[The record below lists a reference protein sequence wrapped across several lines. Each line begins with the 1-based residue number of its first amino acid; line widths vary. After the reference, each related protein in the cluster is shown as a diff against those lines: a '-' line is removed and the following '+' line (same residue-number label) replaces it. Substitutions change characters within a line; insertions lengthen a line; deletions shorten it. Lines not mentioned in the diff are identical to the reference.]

1 MPTLLDFRRR
11 IRSVKN
17 TQQITR
23 AMKFIA
29 AARLRRA
36 QETAT
41 SLRPYAAG
49 IREVLRSAMSR
60 IENPEQF
67 PLLTQRP
74 EERVLVLVAAGE
86 RGLAGAFN
94 ANVLRRAF
102 EFLREKNDKTVEVIP
117 IAKKSRDAF
126 AKRSWKIV
134 AEYVDVT
141 TRADLAVAAK
151 IAAEVMKIYEA
162 HQADSVYLIYNEF
175 KNVMAQT
182 LRVEKLLP
190 LEPAALG
197 EPSKTRQDADV
208 KATGVTARID
218 VGTVSVG
225 GSTSVQAGGH
235 ASEVAPSSAVGTSSV
250 PASASVPASGK
261 SLNAVAASPTVPV
274 DYIYEQPAAE
284 IFNKLVPRY
293 VEMQIYRM
301 LAETSAAEHAA
312 RMTAM
317 DSATRNASDVIDALT
332 LHMNKVRQAAITRE
346 IIEVVSG
353 AASAG

>member
-36 QETAT
+36 QETAV
-41 SLRPYAAG
+41 SLRPYAAA

-67 PLLTQRP
+67 PLLAHRP
-74 EERVLVLVAAGE
+74 EERVLVVVAAGE
-86 RGLAGAFN
+86 RGLAGPFN
-94 ANVLRRAF
+94 ANVLRAAF
-102 EFLREKNDKTVEVIP
+102 EFIKSKGDKTVEVIP
-117 IAKKSRDAF
+117 IAKKSREAF
-126 AKRSWKIV
+126 RKRAIKIA

-141 TRADLAVAAK
+141 TRADLKVAKK

-175 KNVMAQT
+175 KNVMAAT

-190 LEPAALG
+190 LEREALS
-197 EPSKTRQDADV
+197 EPDKNAPPTHAD
-208 KATGVTARID
+208 
-218 VGTVSVG
+218 
-225 GSTSVQAGGH
+225 
-235 ASEVAPSSAVGTSSV
+235 
-250 PASASVPASGK
+250 
-261 SLNAVAASPTVPV
+261 NPV

-293 VEMQIYRM
+293 VEMQIFRM

-317 DSATRNASDVIDALT
+317 ESATSNASDVIDALT

>member
-36 QETAT
+36 QETAV
-41 SLRPYAAG
+41 SLRPYASG
-49 IREVLRSAMSR
+49 IREILRSAMSR

-74 EERVLVLVAAGE
+74 EEKILVLVTSGE
-86 RGLAGAFN
+86 RGLCGAFN

-102 EFLREKNDKTVEVIP
+102 DFLREKSDKSVEVITL
-117 IAKKSRDAF
+117 AKKGRDAF
-126 AKRSWKIV
+126 RKRSWKI
-134 AEYVDVT
+134 AGEYVDVT
-141 TRADLAVAAK
+141 ARADLGKAK
-151 IAAEVMKIYEA
+151 EIAAEVMKIYQA
-162 HQADSVYLIYNEF
+162 GGADSVYLIYNEF
-175 KNVMAQT
+175 KNVMMQT

-190 LEPAALG
+190 LETSALG
-197 EPSKTRQDADV
+197 AHDKNVPP
-208 KATGVTARID
+208 AT
-218 VGTVSVG
+218 
-225 GSTSVQAGGH
+225 
-235 ASEVAPSSAVGTSSV
+235 
-250 PASASVPASGK
+250 
-261 SLNAVAASPTVPV
+261 ASPAV

-293 VEMQIYRM
+293 VEMQIFRM
-301 LAETSAAEHAA
+301 LAESSAAEHAA

-317 DSATRNASDVIDALT
+317 ESATSNASDVIDALT

>member
-36 QETAT
+36 QETAV
-41 SLRPYAAG
+41 SLRPYASG
-49 IREVLRSAMSR
+49 IREILRSAMSR

-67 PLLTQRP
+67 PLLAQRP
-74 EERVLVLVAAGE
+74 EERVLVLVTSGE
-86 RGLAGAFN
+86 RGLCGAFN

-102 EFLREKNDKTVEVIP
+102 EFLNEKSGKSVEVIA

-126 AKRSWKIV
+126 RKRSWKI
-134 AEYVDVT
+134 AADYVDVT
-141 TRADLAVAAK
+141 SRADLGKARE

-162 HQADSVYLIYNEF
+162 GGADSVYLIYNEF
-175 KNVMAQT
+175 KNVMMQT

-190 LEPAALG
+190 LERSALG
-197 EPSKTRQDADV
+197 QHEKGAPP
-208 KATGVTARID
+208 
-218 VGTVSVG
+218 
-225 GSTSVQAGGH
+225 
-235 ASEVAPSSAVGTSSV
+235 PSSAD
-250 PASASVPASGK
+250 A
-261 SLNAVAASPTVPV
+261 V

-293 VEMQIYRM
+293 VEMQIFRM
-301 LAETSAAEHAA
+301 LAESSAAEHAA

-317 DSATRNASDVIDALT
+317 ESATSNASDVIDALT

>member
-36 QETAT
+36 QETAV

-86 RGLAGAFN
+86 RGLCGAFN

-102 EFLREKNDKTVEVIP
+102 EFLREKNDKTVEVIA

-126 AKRSWKIV
+126 AKRSWKIA

-141 TRADLAVAAK
+141 TRADLGIAGK

-190 LEPAALG
+190 LEHAALG
-197 EPSKTRQDADV
+197 EPLKDAPQ
-208 KATGVTARID
+208 T
-218 VGTVSVG
+218 
-225 GSTSVQAGGH
+225 
-235 ASEVAPSSAVGTSSV
+235 SSAD
-250 PASASVPASGK
+250 A
-261 SLNAVAASPTVPV
+261 V
-274 DYIYEQPAAE
+274 DYIYEHPAAE

-317 DSATRNASDVIDALT
+317 ESATSNASDVIDALT

>member
-36 QETAT
+36 QETAV

-86 RGLAGAFN
+86 RGLCGAFN

-102 EFLREKNDKTVEVIP
+102 DFLREKNDKTVEVIA

-126 AKRSWKIV
+126 AKRSWKIA

-141 TRADLAVAAK
+141 TRADLGVAAK

-162 HQADSVYLIYNEF
+162 QGADSVYLIYNEF

-190 LEPAALG
+190 LEQAALG
-197 EPSKTRQDADV
+197 EPLKDTPR
-208 KATGVTARID
+208 
-218 VGTVSVG
+218 
-225 GSTSVQAGGH
+225 
-235 ASEVAPSSAVGTSSV
+235 TSSTD
-250 PASASVPASGK
+250 A
-261 SLNAVAASPTVPV
+261 V

-317 DSATRNASDVIDALT
+317 ESATSNASDVIDALT

>member
-36 QETAT
+36 QETAV

-67 PLLTQRP
+67 PLLAQRP
-74 EERVLVLVAAGE
+74 EERVLVVVAAGE
-86 RGLAGAFN
+86 RGLCGAFN
-94 ANVLRRAF
+94 ANVLRLAF
-102 EFLREKNDKTVEVIP
+102 DFLREKSNKTVEVIP
-117 IAKKSRDAF
+117 IAKKSREAF
-126 AKRSWKIV
+126 RKRSVKIA

-141 TRADLAVAAK
+141 TRADLKVARD
-151 IAAEVMKIYEA
+151 IAAEVMKIYQS

-190 LEPAALG
+190 LEREALG
-197 EPSKTRQDADV
+197 TPDKNAPATRAD
-208 KATGVTARID
+208 
-218 VGTVSVG
+218 
-225 GSTSVQAGGH
+225 
-235 ASEVAPSSAVGTSSV
+235 
-250 PASASVPASGK
+250 
-261 SLNAVAASPTVPV
+261 NPV
-274 DYIYEQPAAE
+274 DYIYEQPAGE
-284 IFNKLVPRY
+284 IFSKLVPRY
-293 VEMQIYRM
+293 VEMQIFRM

-317 DSATRNASDVIDALT
+317 ESATSNASDVIDALT

>member
-36 QETAT
+36 QETAV
-41 SLRPYAAG
+41 SLRPYASG

-60 IENPEQF
+60 IENPERF

-74 EERVLVLVAAGE
+74 EEKILVLVTSGE
-86 RGLAGAFN
+86 RGLCGAFN

-102 EFLREKNDKTVEVIP
+102 EFLREKSDKSVEVITL
-117 IAKKSRDAF
+117 AKKGRDAF
-126 AKRSWKIV
+126 RKRSWKI
-134 AEYVDVT
+134 AGEHVDVT
-141 TRADLAVAAK
+141 SRADLNKARE
-151 IAAEVMKIYEA
+151 IAAEVMKIYESGG
-162 HQADSVYLIYNEF
+162 ADSVYLIYNEF
-175 KNVMAQT
+175 KNVMMQT
-182 LRVEKLLP
+182 LRTEKLLP
-190 LEPAALG
+190 LDRSALDQHDKSA
-197 EPSKTRQDADV
+197 PP
-208 KATGVTARID
+208 
-218 VGTVSVG
+218 
-225 GSTSVQAGGH
+225 
-235 ASEVAPSSAVGTSSV
+235 PSSGDT
-250 PASASVPASGK
+250 
-261 SLNAVAASPTVPV
+261 V
-274 DYIYEQPAAE
+274 DYIYEQPAEE

-301 LAETSAAEHAA
+301 IAESSAAEHAA

-317 DSATRNASDVIDALT
+317 ESATSNASDVIDALT

>member
-36 QETAT
+36 QETAV
-41 SLRPYAAG
+41 SLRPYATG

-67 PLLTQRP
+67 PMLAQRP
-74 EERVLVLVAAGE
+74 EEKVLVLVTSGE
-86 RGLAGAFN
+86 RGLCGAFN

-102 EFLREKNDKTVEVIP
+102 EFLREKSDKSVEVIT
-117 IAKKSRDAF
+117 IAKKGRDAF
-126 AKRSWKIV
+126 RKRQWKI
-134 AEYVDVT
+134 AGEWVDVT
-141 TRADLAVAAK
+141 ARADLGKARE
-151 IAAEVMKIYEA
+151 IAAQAMKIYEA
-162 HQADSVYLIYNEF
+162 GGADSVYLIYNEF
-175 KNVMAQT
+175 KNVMMQT

-190 LEPAALG
+190 LDPAALAIHG
-197 EPSKTRQDADV
+197 KSA
-208 KATGVTARID
+208 
-218 VGTVSVG
+218 
-225 GSTSVQAGGH
+225 
-235 ASEVAPSSAVGTSSV
+235 APVSSAD
-250 PASASVPASGK
+250 A
-261 SLNAVAASPTVPV
+261 V

-301 LAETSAAEHAA
+301 LAESSAAEHAA

-317 DSATRNASDVIDALT
+317 ESATSNASDVIDALT

>member
-36 QETAT
+36 QETAV
-41 SLRPYAAG
+41 SLRPYASG

-74 EERVLVLVAAGE
+74 EEKILVLVTAGE
-86 RGLAGAFN
+86 RGLCGAFN
-94 ANVLRRAF
+94 ANVLRTAF
-102 EFLREKNDKTVEVIP
+102 DFLREKTGKAVEI
-117 IAKKSRDAF
+117 IAISKKSRDAF
-126 AKRSWKIV
+126 RKRQWKIV
-134 AEYVDVT
+134 GEYIDVT
-141 TRADLAVAAK
+141 SRAELSKAAE
-151 IAAEVMKIYEA
+151 IAAEVMKIYESGA
-162 HQADSVYLIYNEF
+162 ADSVYLVYNEF
-175 KNVMAQT
+175 KNVMTQT
-182 LRVEKLLP
+182 LRVEKVLP
-190 LEPAALG
+190 LERSALS
-197 EPSKTRQDADV
+197 EQKKDV
-208 KATGVTARID
+208 PPTTAGD
-218 VGTVSVG
+218 
-225 GSTSVQAGGH
+225 
-235 ASEVAPSSAVGTSSV
+235 
-250 PASASVPASGK
+250 
-261 SLNAVAASPTVPV
+261 LV
-274 DYIYEQPAAE
+274 DYIYEQPAEE
-284 IFNKLVPRY
+284 IFNRLVPHY
-293 VEMQIYRM
+293 VEMQIFRM
-301 LAETSAAEHAA
+301 LAESSAAEHAA

-317 DSATRNASDVIDALT
+317 ESATSNASDVIDALT

>member
-67 PLLTQRP
+67 SLLTQRP

-126 AKRSWKIV
+126 IKRSWKIA

-197 EPSKTRQDADV
+197 DPQN
-208 KATGVTARID
+208 VTVEARGNVVQSAI
-218 VGTVSVG
+218 GQVSVAA
-225 GSTSVQAGGH
+225 T
-235 ASEVAPSSAVGTSSV
+235 P
-250 PASASVPASGK
+250 
-261 SLNAVAASPTVPV
+261 AVAV

>member
-36 QETAT
+36 QETAV

-74 EERVLVLVAAGE
+74 EERVLVVVASGE
-86 RGLAGAFN
+86 RGLCGAFN
-94 ANVLRRAF
+94 SNVLRRAF
-102 EFLREKNDKTVEVIP
+102 EFLREKSDKNVEVIT

-126 AKRSWKIV
+126 RKRSWKI
-134 AEYVDVT
+134 AGEYVDVT
-141 TRADLAVAAK
+141 TRADLGIARE
-151 IAAEVMKIYEA
+151 IAAEIMKVYEA
-162 HQADSVYLIYNEF
+162 RQADSVYLIYNEF

-190 LEPAALG
+190 LEREALG
-197 EPSKTRQDADV
+197 E
-208 KATGVTARID
+208 KAK
-218 VGTVSVG
+218 
-225 GSTSVQAGGH
+225 
-235 ASEVAPSSAVGTSSV
+235 EVPETSSAD
-250 PASASVPASGK
+250 A
-261 SLNAVAASPTVPV
+261 V

-317 DSATRNASDVIDALT
+317 ESATSNASDVIDALT

>member
-36 QETAT
+36 QETAV
-41 SLRPYAAG
+41 SLRPYAGG

-67 PLLTQRP
+67 PMLAERP
-74 EERVLVLVAAGE
+74 EERVLVLVTAGE
-86 RGLAGAFN
+86 RGLCGAFN

-102 EFLREKNDKTVEVIP
+102 EFLREKSDKSVEVIA

-126 AKRSWKIV
+126 RKRSWKI
-134 AEYVDVT
+134 AREYVDVT
-141 TRADLAVAAK
+141 SRADLAKARE
-151 IAAEVMKIYEA
+151 IGAEVMKIYQA
-162 HQADSVYLIYNEF
+162 GAADSVYLIYNEF
-175 KNVMAQT
+175 KNVMMQT

-190 LEPAALG
+190 LDPAAFG
-197 EPSKTRQDADV
+197 VHE
-208 KATGVTARID
+208 KAATLA
-218 VGTVSVG
+218 S
-225 GSTSVQAGGH
+225 ST
-235 ASEVAPSSAVGTSSV
+235 ET
-250 PASASVPASGK
+250 
-261 SLNAVAASPTVPV
+261 V
-274 DYIYEQPAAE
+274 DYIYEQPATE

-301 LAETSAAEHAA
+301 LAESSAAEHAA

-317 DSATRNASDVIDALT
+317 ESATSNASDVIDALT

>member
-11 IRSVKN
+11 IRSVRN

-36 QETAT
+36 QETAV
-41 SLRPYAAG
+41 SLRPYAGG
-49 IREVLRSAMSR
+49 IREMLRSAMSR

-67 PLLTQRP
+67 PLLAERP
-74 EERVLVLVAAGE
+74 EERVLVVVAAGE
-86 RGLAGAFN
+86 RGLCGAFN

-102 EFLREKNDKTVEVIP
+102 EFLREHGDKSLEVIAV
-117 IAKKSRDAF
+117 AKKSRDAF
-126 AKRSWKIV
+126 RKRPWKIA

-141 TRADLAVAAK
+141 TRADLGKARE
-151 IAAEVMKIYEA
+151 IAAEVMKLYEA

-190 LEPAALG
+190 LERATLAEREKNAPPA
-197 EPSKTRQDADV
+197 
-208 KATGVTARID
+208 
-218 VGTVSVG
+218 
-225 GSTSVQAGGH
+225 
-235 ASEVAPSSAVGTSSV
+235 SSAD
-250 PASASVPASGK
+250 
-261 SLNAVAASPTVPV
+261 AVE
-274 DYIYEQPAAE
+274 YIYEQPAAE

-317 DSATRNASDVIDALT
+317 ESATSNASDVIDALT

>member
-36 QETAT
+36 QETAV

-67 PLLTQRP
+67 LLLTQRP

-86 RGLAGAFN
+86 RGLCGAFN

-102 EFLREKNDKTVEVIP
+102 EFLREKNDKTVEVIA

-126 AKRSWKIV
+126 AKRSWKIA

-141 TRADLAVAAK
+141 TRADLGVARK

-162 HQADSVYLIYNEF
+162 QQADSVYLIYNEF

-190 LEPAALG
+190 LEHAALG
-197 EPSKTRQDADV
+197 EPLKDAPQ
-208 KATGVTARID
+208 T
-218 VGTVSVG
+218 
-225 GSTSVQAGGH
+225 
-235 ASEVAPSSAVGTSSV
+235 SSAD
-250 PASASVPASGK
+250 A
-261 SLNAVAASPTVPV
+261 V

-317 DSATRNASDVIDALT
+317 ESATSNASDVIDALT

>member
-36 QETAT
+36 QETAV
-41 SLRPYAAG
+41 SLRPYASG
-49 IREVLRSAMSR
+49 IREILRSAMSR
-60 IENPEQF
+60 IENSEQF

-74 EERVLVLVAAGE
+74 EERVLVLVTSGE
-86 RGLAGAFN
+86 RGLCGAFN

-102 EFLREKNDKTVEVIP
+102 DFLREKSGKSVEVITL
-117 IAKKSRDAF
+117 AKKSRDAF
-126 AKRSWKIV
+126 RKRSWKIA

-141 TRADLAVAAK
+141 SRADLGKAK
-151 IAAEVMKIYEA
+151 EIAAEVMKIYEA
-162 HQADSVYLIYNEF
+162 GGADSVYLIYNEF
-175 KNVMAQT
+175 KNVMMQT

-190 LEPAALG
+190 LEHSALG
-197 EPSKTRQDADV
+197 EHEK
-208 KATGVTARID
+208 G
-218 VGTVSVG
+218 
-225 GSTSVQAGGH
+225 
-235 ASEVAPSSAVGTSSV
+235 APPASSADT
-250 PASASVPASGK
+250 
-261 SLNAVAASPTVPV
+261 V

-284 IFNKLVPRY
+284 IFSKLVPRY

-301 LAETSAAEHAA
+301 IAESSAAEHAA

-317 DSATRNASDVIDALT
+317 ESATSNASDVIDALT

>member
-36 QETAT
+36 QETAV

-74 EERVLVLVAAGE
+74 EDRVLVVVAAGE
-86 RGLAGAFN
+86 RGLCGAFN

-102 EFLREKNDKTVEVIP
+102 EFLREKNDKTVEVIA

-126 AKRSWKIV
+126 AKRSWKIA

-141 TRADLAVAAK
+141 TRADLGVAGK
-151 IAAEVMKIYEA
+151 IAGEVMKIYEA
-162 HQADSVYLIYNEF
+162 RQADSVYLIYNEF

-190 LEPAALG
+190 LEHAALG
-197 EPSKTRQDADV
+197 EPLKDAP
-208 KATGVTARID
+208 
-218 VGTVSVG
+218 
-225 GSTSVQAGGH
+225 Q
-235 ASEVAPSSAVGTSSV
+235 PSSADT
-250 PASASVPASGK
+250 
-261 SLNAVAASPTVPV
+261 V
-274 DYIYEQPAAE
+274 DYLYEQPAAA
-284 IFNKLVPRY
+284 IFNKLVPKY

-317 DSATRNASDVIDALT
+317 ESATSNASDVIDALT

>member
-36 QETAT
+36 QETAV

-60 IENPEQF
+60 IENPERF

-86 RGLAGAFN
+86 RGLCGAFN

-102 EFLREKNDKTVEVIP
+102 DFLREKNDKAVEVIA

-126 AKRSWKIV
+126 AKRSWKIA

-141 TRADLAVAAK
+141 TRADLGVARG
-151 IAAEVMKIYEA
+151 IAGEVMKIYGA
-162 HQADSVYLIYNEF
+162 NQADSVYLIYNEF

-190 LEPAALG
+190 LERAALG
-197 EPSKTRQDADV
+197 EPVKDAP
-208 KATGVTARID
+208 
-218 VGTVSVG
+218 
-225 GSTSVQAGGH
+225 Q
-235 ASEVAPSSAVGTSSV
+235 TSSGD
-250 PASASVPASGK
+250 A
-261 SLNAVAASPTVPV
+261 V
-274 DYIYEQPAAE
+274 DYIYEQPAEE

-317 DSATRNASDVIDALT
+317 ESATSNASDVIDALT